1 MKFASRAAAV
11 FLTTMLVGIVPSL
24 ADDAVLSA
32 DCRYQDT
39 EIIVG
44 FEADLAAKK
53 ISLSGLKGCDLTGN
67 TDAAMTGA
75 CADPRFRDVNFVIEY
90 DKATDIGRWW
100 IEVDG
105 KPVADADGKVVDFA
119 YFCGGEAQ

>member
-1 MKFASRAAAV
+1 MTLASRIAAI
-11 FLTTMLVGIVPSL
+11 LITTVVVGTVPGL
-24 ADDAVLSA
+24 ANERKIAA

-44 FEADLAAKK
+44 FEADLDAKK

-75 CADPRFRDVNFVIEY
+75 CVDPRFRDVRFVIEY

-100 IEVDG
+100 IEVSG
-105 KPVADADGKVVDFA
+105 EPVADADGQFVDFP
-119 YFCGGEAQ
+119 YYCGGEAE